1 MDRVR
6 KFEIWASILII
17 AVCAVVI
24 YETLDLP
31 PGSFEP
37 LGSAPVP
44 QATAG
49 IIIILSIVVI
59 INGFRP
65 RRVEIDEDTDEVP
78 DEPVSAFLLCAATL
92 LYVLTLHFRLLGF
105 GTLTAIYLFTLISAL
120 ERFQLKST
128 IIAAV
133 IAVIGGYGIQ
143 YLFTQVFVVG
153 LPAS

>member
-59 INGFRP
+59 VNAFRP
-65 RRVEIDEDTDEVP
+65 RRADISEDTDDVP

-105 GTLTAIYLFTLISAL
+105 GTLTAIYLFALISAL

-143 YLFTQVFVVG
+143 YLFTQVFVVD